1 MSLELRV
8 MELED
13 ALYQA
18 VSTIEFLHGCLT
30 SDGYKYA
37 YPEQTARRL
46 KDFRELL
53 PATPGGCCHSY
64 HDSSCENCVWRR
76 TRARKKMELRTSDS

>member
-1 MSLELRV
+1 

-13 ALYQA
+13 ALSQA

-37 YPEQTARRL
+37 YPEQTAKRL

-64 HDSSCENCVWRR
+64 HDSSCENCIWRR
-76 TRARKKMELRTSDS
+76 TRAWKKIELKAGASGS